1 MHLHAVGQPERSDQ
15 RQLLPADQRLVRD
28 LLRRSSKYYTA
39 RNNVLADTGTWAT
52 ANYWFAENMGN
63 FTVTGNWSTNG
74 STNVTN
80 GDRGNVV
87 NGNVTVT
94 NGNWPSGAQA

>member
-1 MHLHAVGQPERSDQ
+1 
-15 RQLLPADQRLVRD
+15 
-28 LLRRSSKYYTA
+28 
-39 RNNVLADTGTWAT
+39 
-52 ANYWFAENMGN
+52 MGN

-87 NGNVTVT
+87 SGNVTVSG
-94 NGNWPSGAQA
+94 GNRPAGPGP